1 MSPYLGVSVT
11 SLAGVRRLDALLA
24 LAAAGTGVA
33 AYLSWVALDADRA
46 VACGPLGDCHT
57 VQSSQYSEV
66 AGVPVALLGLGMY
79 AALLVLIGVRRF
91 VSPPPSLAVVWTVAL
106 ALSGTLYSA
115 YLTYLELFVIE
126 AICAWC
132 VVSAAIVT
140 AMLLLCV
147 PDLRSL
153 TAGGR
158 AAGSSVGR
166 SVDV

>member
-1 MSPYLGVSVT
+1 M
-11 SLAGVRRLDALLA
+11 
-24 LAAAGTGVA
+24 
-33 AYLSWVALDADRA
+33 
-46 VACGPLGDCHT
+46 
-57 VQSSQYSEV
+57 QSSQYSEV

-91 VSPPPSLAVVWTVAL
+91 ASAPPSLAVAWTFAL

-132 VVSAAIVT
+132 VASAAIVT

-153 TAGGR
+153 TAGNR
-158 AAGSSVGR
+158 AAGSSAGR
-166 SVDV
+166 RADV